1 MLIQVYCAK
10 CIGIEAV
17 TVTVEVDIR
26 SGIGIHL
33 VGLGDT
39 AVKESLLR
47 TVNALQ
53 SLGYSIPGKKIVI
66 NLAPAD
72 LRKNGSGYDLPI
84 ALGIIA
90 ASEQRKL
97 PRLGEYLIMGE
108 LGLDGEV
115 REITGA
121 LAYAEMAV
129 RDGFR
134 GCILPV
140 RSAMEAVE
148 IRQTEVYGIRTL
160 EEAIRILSGEG
171 TEEDLLVWNTP
182 EYARLKEAPQLP
194 DAVSSYMDFSEI
206 IGQEQAKRGVE
217 IAASGCHNV
226 LLIGSPGSGKSS
238 LAKAMAGI
246 LPPMSMEESV
256 QTSKIYSVAGRAH
269 SGVGLIRQRP
279 FRAPHYT
286 ASLPALIGGGSDTIL
301 PGEMSLAHNG
311 VLFIDEFCEAPKK
324 MIEALR
330 APMED
335 RRVVIS
341 RLKSKVEY
349 PASFMLVAATNPC
362 PCGWYGEGDRC
373 TCTPG
378 RREAYIGRLSGP
390 LLDRVDL
397 QLWLKSVDPGK
408 LVRGSVSETSDQVRA
423 RVTAAREIQ
432 AERFRDETIRVNAE
446 MDNRMLRH
454 YCPLDA
460 RCQDYLEKVMT
471 RMGLSARACS
481 RIIKLSR
488 TIADLQ
494 AAAESRPAGPITV
507 PHLAEAAGYRLKG
520 CDRFYFP
527 EYNSIIWNNCIYL
540 QSEFGDED
548 FYPAGIGRL
557 LQGVPRGEGSLAE
570 LESDRKEK

>member
-1 MLIQVYCAK
+1 MLVKINSAK

-90 ASEQRKL
+90 ASEQKRL
-97 PRLGEYLIMGE
+97 PLLGEYLLMGE
-108 LGLDGEV
+108 LGLNGEV

-121 LAYAEMAV
+121 LAYAEMAT
-129 RDGFR
+129 RQSFR

-140 RSAMEAVE
+140 HSAMEAVE
-148 IRQTEVYGIRTL
+148 FRESGVYGIRTL
-160 EEAIRILSGEG
+160 DEAIRILSGEG
-171 TEEDLLVWNTP
+171 DCQDLLVWNTP
-182 EYARLKEAPQLP
+182 EYHRLRAAPQLP
-194 DAVSSYMDFSEI
+194 DAQSSFMDFSEI
-206 IGQEQAKRGVE
+206 VGQDRAKRGVE
-217 IAASGCHNV
+217 IAAAGGHNV

-246 LPPMSMEESV
+246 LPPMSMEESI

-279 FRAPHYT
+279 FRSPHYT

-311 VLFIDEFCEAPKK
+311 VLFIDELCEAPKRV
-324 MIEALR
+324 IEALR

-335 RRVVIS
+335 RKVVIS

-378 RREAYIGRLSGP
+378 RREAYFSRLSGP

-397 QLWLKSVDPGK
+397 QLWTKSVDPRM
-408 LVRGSVSETSDQVRA
+408 LVRGTVTETSEQVRERVVLA
-423 RVTAAREIQ
+423 RSIQ
-432 AERFRDETIRVNAE
+432 AERFRHESIRVNAE
-446 MDNRMLRH
+446 MDSRMLKL
-454 YCPLDA
+454 YCPLDEA
-460 RCQDYLEKVMT
+460 CQDFLEKVMT
-471 RMGLSARACS
+471 RMGLSARACT
-481 RIIKLSR
+481 RIIRLAR
-488 TIADLQ
+488 TIADL
-494 AAAESRPAGPITV
+494 ESAGRIQV
-507 PHLAEAAGYRLKG
+507 AHLAEAAGYRFLDKRNVFDG
-520 CDRFYFP
+520 F
-527 EYNSIIWNNCIYL
+527 
-540 QSEFGDED
+540 
-548 FYPAGIGRL
+548 
-557 LQGVPRGEGSLAE
+557 
-570 LESDRKEK
+570 